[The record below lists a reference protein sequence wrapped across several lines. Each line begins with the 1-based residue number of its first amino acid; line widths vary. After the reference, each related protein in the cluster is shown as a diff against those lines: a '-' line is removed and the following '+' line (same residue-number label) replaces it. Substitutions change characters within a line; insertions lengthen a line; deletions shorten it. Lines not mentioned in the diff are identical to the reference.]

1 MARGFNRVLLIGNLT
16 RDPELRYT
24 PSNTA
29 VADLGLAVNRNY
41 RDASGETQEDVTFV
55 DITVWG
61 RTAENC
67 SQYLSKGSPVFVEG
81 RLTLD
86 QWENNEGQRR
96 SKLKVTAQRVDFL
109 GSPGGASGQQQ
120 GASRPADETPEDILE
135 DVTVEETEDDV
146 PF

>member
-1 MARGFNRVLLIGNLT
+1 MARGYNKVMLIGNLT

-29 VADLGLAVNRNY
+29 VADLGLAVNRTY
-41 RDASGETQEDVTFV
+41 QDKSGNKQEDVTFV
-55 DITVWG
+55 DVTVWG

-67 SQYLSKGSPVFVEG
+67 SEYVGKGAPVFIEG

-86 QWENNEGQRR
+86 TWENDDGQKR
-96 SKLKVTAQRVDFL
+96 SNLKVTAQRVDFL
-109 GSPGGASGQQQ
+109 GGGSNTVQQSE
-120 GASRPADETPEDILE
+120 GVEDTP
-135 DVTVEETEDDV
+135 DDV

>member
-1 MARGFNRVLLIGNLT
+1 MTMARGYNKVMLIGNLT

-29 VADLGLAVNRNY
+29 VAELGLAVNRTY
-41 RDASGETQEDVTFV
+41 QDKSGNKQEDLTFV
-55 DITVWG
+55 DVTVWG

-67 SQYLSKGSPVFVEG
+67 SEYISKGAPVFIEG

-86 QWENNEGQRR
+86 QWENDDGQKR
-96 SKLKVTAQRVDFL
+96 SNLKVTAQRVDFL
-109 GSPGGASGQQQ
+109 GGGSNTVQQSEGVDTQ
-120 GASRPADETPEDILE
+120 
-135 DVTVEETEDDV
+135 DDV